1 MVYYLL
7 KVLISALI
15 VVLVSEIAKRSS
27 LFGALIASLPLTS
40 LLALI
45 WMRVER
51 VESQKIAAL
60 SSSIFWLVIPSL
72 LFFVVF
78 PLLLRRNIPFWIS
91 IAVASALTAVSYFLL
106 TGILRYFH
114 IEL

>member
-7 KVLISALI
+7 KILISALI
-15 VVLVSEIAKRSS
+15 VVLVSEIAKRNS
-27 LFGALIASLPLTS
+27 LFGALVASLPLTS

-45 WMRVER
+45 WMRVEK
-51 VESQKIAAL
+51 VDSQKIAAL

-72 LFFVVF
+72 LFFIIF

-91 IAVASALTAVSYFLL
+91 IGIASGVTAVSYFLL

-114 IEL
+114 IDL

>member
-1 MVYYLL
+1 MVFYLL
-7 KVLISALI
+7 KVFISALI

-27 LFGALIASLPLTS
+27 LVGALIASLPLTS

-45 WMRVER
+45 WMRVEK
-51 VESQKIAAL
+51 VESRKIAAL

-91 IAVASALTAVSYFLL
+91 LSIACAVTALSYLLL